1 MSNNDNDNNK
11 MPRTEN
17 KLYYHYKLKH
27 DSNNNFEYFK
37 SCKEIT
43 EKYNISRSNIYL
55 MCKNPKTPRR
65 KYNNIKIEKIHLH
78 YLIIDSN
85 VSESQILI

>member
-1 MSNNDNDNNK
+1 MNNNNNNIK
-11 MPRTEN
+11 GRGPN

-27 DSNNNFEYFK
+27 DSNDNFEYYK

-55 MCKNPKTPRR
+55 MCKNPETPRR
-65 KYNNIKIEKIHLH
+65 TYNNIKIEKIHKH
-78 YLIIDSN
+78 YLIIDAN
-85 VSESQILI
+85 VPENQILT